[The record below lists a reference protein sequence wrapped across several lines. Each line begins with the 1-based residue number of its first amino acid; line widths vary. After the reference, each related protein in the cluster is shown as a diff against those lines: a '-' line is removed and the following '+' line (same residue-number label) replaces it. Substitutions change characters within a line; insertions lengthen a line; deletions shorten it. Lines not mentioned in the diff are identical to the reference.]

1 MTPTLNACL
10 TASFITRLAIIL
22 IAITIAFAW
31 AIALF
36 SHKKELFSI
45 VDGYATKTA
54 ETAKWPDVAEL
65 AIGLRGRGKQGSHD
79 PR

>member
-22 IAITIAFAW
+22 IAITSTFTW
-31 AIALF
+31 SIALF
-36 SHKKELFSI
+36 SHKKELFGI
-45 VDGYATKTA
+45 VYGYATKTA
-54 ETAKWPDVAEL
+54 ETAKLPGVAAL
-65 AIGLRGRGKQGSHD
+65 AIRLRSRGQQGSYD